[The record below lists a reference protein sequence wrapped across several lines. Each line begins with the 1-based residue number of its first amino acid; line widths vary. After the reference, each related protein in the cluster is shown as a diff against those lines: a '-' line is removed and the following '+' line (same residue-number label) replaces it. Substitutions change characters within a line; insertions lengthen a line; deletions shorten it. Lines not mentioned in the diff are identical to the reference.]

1 MYRYITKTCLCNIE
15 RFFFSIFTKRKFHWK
30 KFDTFYYFAEN
41 IDCGNMLELSRRGG
55 FNEYPQ
61 SMFGSKIRGIP
72 LQIPVCL

>member
-15 RFFFSIFTKRKFHWK
+15 IFFFFNFYKMKISLEKFY
-30 KFDTFYYFAEN
+30 TFYYFAEN
-41 IDCGNMLELSRRGG
+41 IDWGNMLELSHRGG

-72 LQIPVCL
+72 LEIPVCL